1 MVSWNMMVDSIR
13 KVSRFQDIAE
23 SSKHLLVEDME
34 DEGAEDHDKY
44 FNSLRTKRD
53 RNLSPQVQ

>member
-1 MVSWNMMVDSIR
+1 MMVDSIR

-44 FNSLRTKRD
+44 FNSLRTKQD
-53 RNLSPQVQ
+53 CNLSPQVQ